1 MSLDH
6 PDAPRSGRWATL
18 ERLYHEALTLD
29 VGLRKAFLIAGCAG
43 DDALLAEVESL
54 LAHDGG
60 AAFLETPAPMVDE
73 PSGLSPGTVIGSYEV
88 VESIGE
94 GGIGEVYRARDHKL
108 ERDVAIKII
117 PLAFSAEPDRLAR
130 FEREA
135 RMLAALNH
143 PHIGAIYG
151 VEEFAGGEALVLE
164 FVEGETLA
172 HMLGKE
178 RRRGGGLPLHDVIL
192 IAKQIATA
200 LEAAHDRGIVHRDLK
215 PANIKIAPGRH
226 VKVLDFGLAK
236 AADAV
241 RVDGAADVSLAGD
254 GLSAGLILGTA
265 AYMSPEQAR
274 GQATDKRTDIWAFG
288 CVVYELLTGRRAF
301 AGETM
306 SDTIA
311 SVLTGEPDWTALPA
325 ATPPGVMQLLQRCL
339 TKDPFHRLRDIG
351 DARIALET
359 NEHAARP
366 TPPGGHSRWWPGRL
380 VTAAVLTAVVV
391 GVMGL
396 WGVLRSPSTTPAPP
410 QVVRFSVM
418 PPPGTRFLHT
428 VATTFPALS
437 PDGTQLALI
446 ALTPPRSTAIWLR
459 PIAGLDAR
467 LLPGTE
473 GASSMFWS
481 PDGREIAF
489 FSGDQLKRISVAGGA
504 AIMICRVPAAPSNGT
519 WSSDGTILFASLVG
533 DGIFRVS
540 SAGGTPA
547 SIVTPDA
554 SLDEQVVWPS
564 FLPDG
569 KRFLYLSQ
577 RANSTGYI
585 MLSEPGGRAP
595 RPVTAAISNVQWIE
609 PGYLVFAQEGVLV
622 AQRFEDASGQISGPP
637 IPIAERVD
645 LFLSTGRALFT
656 ASRTGTI
663 AYDSFANVA
672 RLEWI
677 DRKGRELGT
686 VAGAGN
692 YLTVRLSRDDRT
704 ALFQRTKASTGTW
717 DVYTADL
724 TRGVETQV
732 TLDPGSE
739 AYPVWMPD
747 ERDILF
753 GDGRNGGTLNLA
765 LKHFD
770 SGIED
775 RLLPAGPQRR
785 PMDVRGDT
793 VLYTER
799 SLEGTLDV
807 WRFEL
812 SNPEGRTRLFGSPAH
827 EADPRFS
834 PDGRAM
840 TFTSDVAGRFEVWI
854 APFPP
859 TGGRV
864 QVSSAGIYPGVDL
877 QQGARWSRDGRE
889 ILYVAADRRLMS
901 VPVRTTPRIEVGTP
915 VPLFETGARAWE
927 DFAVSGDGQRF
938 LAVVPQALA
947 GEQPLT
953 VIVNWTADSKP

>member
-1 MSLDH
+1 MSSDS
-6 PDAPRSGRWATL
+6 PDATRSPRWL
-18 ERLYHEALTLD
+18 EIERLYHEALALED
-29 VGLRKAFLIAGCAG
+29 AARQPFLLARCAG
-43 DDALLAEVESL
+43 DDALLGEMQSL

-60 AAFLETPAPMVDE
+60 AAFLENPAVMGRATPRLPK
-73 PSGLSPGTVIGSYEV
+73 GTVIGPYEV
-88 VESIGE
+88 AEPIGE
-94 GGIGEVYRARDHKL
+94 GGMGEVYRAHDRKL
-108 ERDVAIKII
+108 QRDVAIKII
-117 PLAFSAEPDRLAR
+117 PAAFSADPDRLAR

-135 RMLAALNH
+135 RVLAAVNH

-151 VEEFAGGEALVLE
+151 VEEFGGALALVLE

-172 HMLGKE
+172 EMLDTD
-178 RRRGGGLPLHDVIL
+178 RRLHGQLAIPTVVAL
-192 IAKQIATA
+192 ARQLATA
-200 LEAAHDRGIVHRDLK
+200 LEAAHERGIVHRDLK
-215 PANIKIAPGRH
+215 PANIKMTPEGKI
-226 VKVLDFGLAK
+226 KVLDFGLAK
-236 AADAV
+236 AGGTERPVA
-241 RVDGAADVSLAGD
+241 AADLSSATD
-254 GLSAGLILGTA
+254 GLTAGLILGTA

-274 GQATDKRTDIWAFG
+274 GQTTDKRTDIWAFG
-288 CVVYELLTGRRAF
+288 CVVYELLSGRAAF
-301 AGETM
+301 AGDTI

-311 SVLTGEPDWTALPA
+311 CVITGEPDWTLLPA
-325 ATPPGVMQLLQRCL
+325 ATPPALLQLLNRCL

-351 DARIALET
+351 DARIALEAVDDDAGPAPDST
-359 NEHAARP
+359 RRSSRRLERLAA
-366 TPPGGHSRWWPGRL
+366 
-380 VTAAVLTAVVV
+380 AAVGIAFLAIAVAV
-391 GVMGL
+391 
-396 WGVLRSPSTTPAPP
+396 WGWVRSPASAPP
-410 QVVRFSVM
+410 HVVRFSLL

-437 PDGTQLALI
+437 PDGTQLALL
-446 ALTPPRSTAIWLR
+446 ALAPPRSTAIWLR
-459 PIAGLDAR
+459 PIAGLEAR

-489 FSGDQLKRISVAGGA
+489 FAGGQLKRINIAGGA
-504 AIMICRVPAAPSNGT
+504 AIVICRVPAAPSNGT

-554 SLDEQVVWPS
+554 SRDEQVVWPA

-585 MLSEPGGRAP
+585 MLSEPGRVP
-595 RPVTAAISNVQWIE
+595 RPLIAAISNVQWIE

-622 AQRFEDASGQISGPP
+622 AQRFDDASGQISGPP
-637 IPIAERVD
+637 IPIADRVD
-645 LFLSTGRALFT
+645 LFLSSGRALFT
-656 ASRTGTI
+656 ASRSGTI

-672 RLEWI
+672 RLAWI
-677 DRKGRELGT
+677 DRQGHELAS
-686 VAGAGN
+686 VADPGD

-704 ALFQRTKASTGTW
+704 ALFQRTRAGIGTW

-724 TRGVETQV
+724 IRRVETRV
-732 TLDPGSE
+732 TSDPGSE
-739 AYPVWMPD
+739 AYAVWMAD
-747 ERDILF
+747 DRDILF

-765 LKHFD
+765 RKHFD

-785 PMDVRGDT
+785 PMDVHGDT

-807 WRFEL
+807 WKFEL
-812 SNPEGRTRLFGSPAH
+812 SNPEGRTRLFGSSAN

-840 TFTSDVAGRFEVWI
+840 TFTSDVSGRFEVYV

-859 TGGRV
+859 SGGKL
-864 QVSSAGIYPGVDL
+864 QVSAGIYPGVDL

-889 ILYVAADRRLMS
+889 LLYVAADRWLMS
-901 VPVRTTPRIEVGTP
+901 VPVRTGPRIEVGIP
-915 VPLFETGARAWE
+915 SPLFDTGARAWE
-927 DFAVSGDGQRF
+927 DFAISSDGQRF

-953 VIVNWTADSKP
+953 VIVNWTADLQR